1 MKYYIISGE
10 ASGDLHG
17 SNLMKSIKNY
27 DSNAEFRVWGGD
39 KMSNAG
45 GELVKHYKEHS
56 FMGLVPVI
64 KNIRTIKANFK
75 LCEEDLKSYRP
86 DVLILIDYSGFNLRV
101 AKFAKAMGLK
111 IFYYISPQ
119 VWAWRKGRVNTIKHL
134 IDRMFVILPFEKD
147 FYASYNYDVR
157 FVGHPLLDAIEEYKR
172 TKLIAKEDFIKK
184 YNLSE
189 KPLIAILP
197 GSRKQEIKEKLPE
210 MLGVVSN
217 YKDYQFVIAAAPSI
231 DESYYREFISEDDD
245 VNLIF
250 DDTYNI
256 LNNSKAALVTSG
268 TATLETALFKVPEI
282 VCYRGGA
289 LSYYVVKYLVDIKFI
304 SIVNLIMDKQVVKEL
319 IQYDL
324 NRDNIIKELDKI
336 LNDEVYRNN
345 MLKEYDV
352 LSTKLGGVGASDRA
366 ASMMFEELTS

>member
-1 MKYYIISGE
+1 MKYYIIAGE

-17 SNLMKSIKNY
+17 SNLMKGIKNY
-27 DSNAEFRVWGGD
+27 DSSAEFRVWGGD
-39 KMSNAG
+39 KMCDAG
-45 GELVKHYKEHS
+45 GDLVKHYKEHS

-75 LCEEDLKSYRP
+75 LCEEDLKQYKP

-119 VWAWRKGRVNTIKHL
+119 VWAWRKGRVKTIKQL
-134 IDRMFVILPFEKD
+134 IDKMFVILPFEKE
-147 FYASYNYDVR
+147 FYASYGYDVK
-157 FVGHPLLDAIEEYKR
+157 FVGHPLLDAIEEYKKN
-172 TKLIAKEDFIKK
+172 KLISKSEFIEK
-184 YNLSE
+184 YRLSE
-189 KPLIAILP
+189 KPVIAILP

-231 DESYYREFISEDDD
+231 DESYYRGFISEDDD
-245 VNLIF
+245 VKLIF

-256 LNNSKAALVTSG
+256 LNNSTAALVTSG
-268 TATLETALFKVPEI
+268 TATLETALFKVPEV

-304 SIVNLIMDKQVVKEL
+304 SIVNLIMDRQVVKEL

-336 LNDEVYRNN
+336 LNDKTYRDK
-345 MLKEYDV
+345 MLTDYDV
-352 LSTKLGGVGASDRA
+352 LATKLGGVGASERA
-366 ASMMFEELTS
+366 ASVMIEELEK